1 MGDYTLKSYNLD
13 EATLLQPLKNDLGL
27 EAVGVSLSRME
38 PGMGYPT
45 FHAHEEQEEI
55 FICVKGTGTILVG
68 DDEITMKAGDFLRI
82 SADVPRAVGNKT
94 SEPCTFLILGAL
106 PPQKYVEESG
116 MFLIS
121 DGIEMADKICD
132 WSS

>member
-1 MGDYTLKSYNLD
+1 
-13 EATLLQPLKNDLGL
+13 
-27 EAVGVSLSRME
+27 
-38 PGMGYPT
+38 
-45 FHAHEEQEEI
+45 
-55 FICVKGTGTILVG
+55 
-68 DDEITMKAGDFLRI
+68 
-82 SADVPRAVGNKT
+82 VPRAVGNKT